1 MSVTSDRSMRFGVF
15 GLNSFAAAEPATSLA
30 LVRLAEE
37 LGYDSVWGGE
47 HVILPSPKA
56 PPAPLEPT
64 DPILDPLVWLAFV
77 AGGTSRIRLGTG
89 VVILPQRNPVV
100 LAKQVASLDSLS
112 GGRVILGVGAGYLE
126 PEMNAIGV
134 PLSERGARTDEH
146 LAVLRA
152 LWTEPPPVS
161 FRGRFTQFTG
171 MDAHPHPVHPG
182 GPPIVVGGR
191 SAAAHRRAA
200 AHAHGWLGFMQRPDA
215 TAEQVA
221 SLRRASE
228 DVRRPD
234 DLGPLE
240 ISMAIPGPIDPELVG
255 AYRDAGVDRLV
266 LYPRGEPEVLAETL
280 REHAR
285 LIEA

>member
-1 MSVTSDRSMRFGVF
+1 MRFGLF
-15 GLNSFAAAEPATSLA
+15 GLNSFAAADPAVSLR

-77 AGGTSRIRLGTG
+77 ASATSRVRLGTG
-89 VVILPQRNPVV
+89 IVILPQRNPVV
-100 LAKQVASLDSLS
+100 LAKQVASLDALS

-126 PEMNAIGV
+126 PEMLAIGS

-146 LAVLRA
+146 LDVLRA
-152 LWTEPPPVS
+152 LWTDPAPVS
-161 FRGRFTQFTG
+161 FHGRFTDFTA
-171 MDAHPHPVHPG
+171 MDAHPRPVQVG

-200 AHAHGWLGFMQRPDA
+200 RRAQGWLGFMLTPEA

-221 SLRRASE
+221 GLRRAAG
-228 DVRRPD
+228 RGRPPARARSARD
-234 DLGPLE
+234 QHDAAGAGGCRSGRGL
-240 ISMAIPGPIDPELVG
+240 PGG
-255 AYRDAGVDRLV
+255 RGRS
-266 LYPRGEPEVLAETL
+266 PRAVPPG
-280 REHAR
+280 
-285 LIEA
+285 